1 MCRKVNYDYG
11 ISYEQLDAWAH
22 MPEFQ
27 PLISKAMARQMSL
40 DRIMIGFNGVKYSDP
55 SDRAANPLLQDCG
68 IGWLEKIR
76 KEAPHRVISNVTIT
90 SRDEDNKIVAKG
102 TYGNLGAAVYDAKNS
117 LMDEWHKHNPDN
129 VVILAGDLLTT
140 SNFSAINALS
150 QTNPNTEMLAGQLI
164 VAQERVGNMPTFI
177 APYFPCNWRTDHAV
191 QNLSVYY
198 QRGGLRRT
206 IKEEPEYNRV
216 ATYQSS
222 NDDFV
227 IEDYGNVAFIDGTS
241 SPRPNR
247 LASDRRGGGIPPPL
261 RGEVTMLTPAQRH
274 FQRVMAERRGQA
286 DEESDTQRTAH
297 EQILHRLRMDLSG
310 LSGVQSGRNQSRNEK
325 SMLPEYEGWIEGTL
339 DGDSGRQDEVITRLM
354 VWAIDCRDY
363 VLVMKLGRYV
373 CATG

>member
-1 MCRKVNYDYG
+1 MENTTRQLFDRYVAQQAQLNGVSTSAIAAKFAVDPTRQQRMEQAAQQNDSFLSKINVFPVNQQIGQKVLIGSKGPMAGVNNGVTSRRNPGSNQSMEPFDYMCRKVNYDYG

-40 DRIMIGFNGVKYSDP
+40 DRIIIGFNGVKYSDP

-177 APYFPCNWRTDHAV
+177 APYFPVTGV
-191 QNLSVYY
+191 LITPFKNLSVYY

-227 IEDYGNVAFIDGTS
+227 IEDYGNVAFIDGIQF
-241 SPRPNR
+241 
-247 LASDRRGGGIPPPL
+247 AQAEQA
-261 RGEVTMLTPAQRH
+261 GE
-274 FQRVMAERRGQA
+274 
-286 DEESDTQRTAH
+286 
-297 EQILHRLRMDLSG
+297 
-310 LSGVQSGRNQSRNEK
+310 
-325 SMLPEYEGWIEGTL
+325 
-339 DGDSGRQDEVITRLM
+339 
-354 VWAIDCRDY
+354 
-363 VLVMKLGRYV
+363 
-373 CATG
+373 